1 MATRNIRNLFRKTKE
16 QSTFTE
22 SEAQYAAAA
31 QQELADA
38 TAALFAVIQRG
49 LCNAEL
55 QKQIVKT
62 SEMIQAEA
70 LVNHNVIE
78 NFLIQIEQK

>member
-1 MATRNIRNLFRKTKE
+1 MRFHFFKKPAQE
-16 QSTFTE
+16 QIAF
-22 SEAQYAAAA
+22 SEEEARYAAIA

-55 QKQIVKT
+55 KNQIVKT

-78 NFLIQIEQK
+78 NFLKQIEQK